1 MYVSLLFVIRTAAP
15 DAIAYDVSSS
25 FVPHVWLRFGM
36 LLGGIAEKGIGRST
50 LTKVRPVLARRAAA
64 TPSTHVR
71 DEKER
76 DE

>member
-1 MYVSLLFVIRTAAP
+1 MYVSLLFVIRTAALC
-15 DAIAYDVSSS
+15 AIAYDVSSS

-36 LLGGIAEKGIGRST
+36 LLGGIAAKGIGRST
-50 LTKVRPVLARRAAA
+50 LTKVHLVLAQLAAR
-64 TPSTHVR
+64 TPSMYVR